1 MTTGSTFETRAHTGP
16 DAGTDAGRAVGAVPT
31 SERPRRPTAMTSLP
45 DPLRRAELAPH
56 LAELHGAFSSA
67 EPFPHI
73 VVDDFVA
80 PEVAARIADEFPIA
94 DGAAWQRFATT
105 RELKLALRDTE
116 QMGPLT
122 RAVIAELNGQTFIE
136 FLEAVTGITGIV
148 PDPHLV
154 GGGLH
159 QIGRGGHLG
168 VHADFNR
175 HEHLR
180 LDRRLNLLLYLNRD
194 WSDDYGGHLELWD
207 RDMVACRHRIA
218 PIAGRM
224 VLFATTDDALHGHPD
239 PLVCPPARA
248 RRSIALYYYSNG
260 RPDAEVTASHTTLF
274 HARPGTSRRRRLA
287 AWTADRALPPLLT
300 DAVRR
305 RGHRSASDR

>member
-1 MTTGSTFETRAHTGP
+1 MTTRSIIET
-16 DAGTDAGRAVGAVPT
+16 
-31 SERPRRPTAMTSLP
+31 ERPTAMTSLP
-45 DPLRRAELAPH
+45 TPLRRAELAPH
-56 LAELHGAFSSA
+56 VEDLGCAFASA
-67 EPFPHI
+67 RPFPHI
-73 VVDDFVA
+73 VIDDFVDGA
-80 PEVAARIADEFPIA
+80 VAQAVAEEFPMP

-105 RELKLALRDTE
+105 REVKLALRDPE

-122 RAVIAELNGQTFIE
+122 RALIAELNGQVFIE
-136 FLEAVTGITGIV
+136 FLERVTGITGIV
-148 PDPHLV
+148 ADPHLV

-168 VHADFNR
+168 IHADFNR

-207 RDMVACRHRIA
+207 RDMVACRHRIS

-239 PLVCPPARA
+239 PLTCPPHRA

-260 RPDAEVTASHTTLF
+260 RPEAEATASHTTLF
-274 HARPGTSRRRRLA
+274 HTRPDTPRLRRMATWSVDRLV
-287 AWTADRALPPLLT
+287 PPLLS

-305 RGHRSASDR
+305 RGHRTASER